1 MRVSSI
7 FRHQARYIAVAAMVL
22 LAVIVPLIASAAQI
36 TERSIA
42 LSSASKSAEDVNY
55 EVKFTAASDA
65 EAFVI
70 DFCTDPVIGQ
80 ACTAPAGLVAT
91 GAASD
96 DATAVTGSTS
106 KIVVTKS
113 IAAEDDVTVE
123 LTGINNPSAVGPF
136 YARIVTYDTA
146 PHATAYT
153 SAALGTGAQDDGSVA
168 IFISDTI
175 GVSGAVLE
183 TMSFCVSGAEIDD
196 NCAVSVDPEDAPT
209 IKLGTDDGSGNVSLT
224 PGVLSTGNIYTQLTT
239 NSSKGAI
246 VSLKSSALNC
256 GGLLRAGA
264 PTACD
269 IAPAL
274 ANGFGSNTAEFG
286 VRTNDAIGGAN
297 AVGILQPFTGS
308 VYNNTT
314 YMLNYADLNASGVTS
329 TYGDPFLDTDDKPA
343 SNQNMQLTFGA
354 QVNNNT
360 PAGLYSTNLSLI
372 ATGKF

>member
-42 LSSASKSAEDVNY
+42 LSSASKSAEDVSY
-55 EVKFTAASDA
+55 EVKFTAATA
-65 EAFVI
+65 AAAYVI
-70 DFCTDPVIGQ
+70 DFCTDPIVGQ
-80 ACTAPAGLVAT
+80 DCTAPAGLDAS
-91 GAASD
+91 GAASTGPTIAS
-96 DATAVTGSTS
+96 ATTSQIFVTDT
-106 KIVVTKS
+106 IT
-113 IAAEDDVTVE
+113 AAENVSAVI
-123 LTGINNPSAVGPF
+123 TGITNPSDVGPF

-146 PHATAYT
+146 GN
-153 SAALGTGAQDDGSVA
+153 AADYVSDNLGTGAKDDGSVA

-183 TMSFCVSGAEIDD
+183 TMSFCVSGAVIGD
-196 NCAVSVDPEDAPT
+196 NCAVSPDEEDAPT
-209 IKLGTDDGSGNVSLT
+209 IKLGTDDGNGNVSLT

-274 ANGFGSNTAEFG
+274 ADGIAVNGAEFG
-286 VRTNDAIGGAN
+286 VRTSTATSPAGS
-297 AVGILQPFTGS
+297 VGILQPFTGS

-329 TYGDPFLDTDDKPA
+329 TYGDPFLDTDGDPA
-343 SNQNMQLTFGA
+343 SNQNMQLVFGA